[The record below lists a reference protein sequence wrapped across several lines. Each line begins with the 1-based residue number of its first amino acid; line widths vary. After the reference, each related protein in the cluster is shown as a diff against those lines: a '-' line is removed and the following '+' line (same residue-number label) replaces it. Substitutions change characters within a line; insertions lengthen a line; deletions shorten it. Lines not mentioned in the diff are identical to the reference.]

1 MPILRNQAKAGPLH
15 AGVPGEVL
23 SAYRDGPW
31 FRCHAS
37 CTSARKSIFRSD
49 RFRPAADAARSR
61 TSSQALLLREVARD
75 DLCYPDEIIR
85 PQKLRRGA
93 VVTGFSLISVQY

>member
-37 CTSARKSIFRSD
+37 CTSAGKSIPRIDFGRQRMLPD
-49 RFRPAADAARSR
+49 HGPLPKHFCCGKWREM
-61 TSSQALLLREVARD
+61 TSAILT
-75 DLCYPDEIIR
+75 
-85 PQKLRRGA
+85 K
-93 VVTGFSLISVQY
+93 